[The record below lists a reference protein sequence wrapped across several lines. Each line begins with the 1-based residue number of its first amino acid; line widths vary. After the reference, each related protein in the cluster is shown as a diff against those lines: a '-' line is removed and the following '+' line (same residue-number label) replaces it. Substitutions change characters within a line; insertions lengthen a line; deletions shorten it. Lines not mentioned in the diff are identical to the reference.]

1 MAETK
6 KEDIQIRRVTG
17 KLINA
22 KDEHYII
29 GATSSPNRRN
39 QHDLKLNIDTGSDTV
54 NKVFIRFGQ
63 KVGEGPQ
70 YQWGTTMAIEPLKI
84 SPGKKET
91 VRIMDHDHIPENA
104 EVCQVLYEIP
114 DEHGHPE
121 ILMTDPTSLV

>member
-6 KEDIQIRRVTG
+6 KEDKQIIRATG

-22 KDEHYII
+22 KDKNYII

-39 QHDLKLNIDTGSDTV
+39 KYDLKLNIDTGSDRVT
-54 NKVFIRFGQ
+54 KVFVRFGQ

-70 YQWGTTMAIEPLKI
+70 YQWGTTMAIQPLEI

-91 VRIMDHDHIPENA
+91 VPIMDHDHIPKHA

-121 ILMTDPTSLV
+121 ILMTEPTSLV